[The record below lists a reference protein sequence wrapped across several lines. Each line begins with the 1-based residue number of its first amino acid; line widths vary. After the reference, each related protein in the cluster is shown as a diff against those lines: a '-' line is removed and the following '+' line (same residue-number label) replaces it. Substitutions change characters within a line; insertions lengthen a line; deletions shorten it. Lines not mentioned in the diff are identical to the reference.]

1 MANGDDSVKAWGG
14 SYEVAANFFKTVNV
28 FNFVKMTDWSWFLGL
43 LMTGII
49 LLVITRI
56 DEPDL
61 PQLVFLLACVGLLN
75 IYVFNIGKDVIQ
87 FLFFFAVYLVII
99 SPIGNTTVKLLIS
112 SLILYFESTVFRAY
126 YILIAAL
133 AIAVYCILRLFHRFV
148 NLPRVVRLL
157 GILLSMYV
165 LVCAVMFVA
174 RVAKPDEF
182 QLIMSV
188 RDASL
193 AGRDADTEASVTII
207 QNWIG
212 GDSASSGNLPLFLV
226 NYGINAARMLVP
238 VELLTKGMQ
247 YIPFLLF
254 QLAVTVYLASLFV
267 HVDEIEDEKPVP
279 RIVHFLGLFPRVSYF
294 RTRFRLVGAAR
305 ISDFPGAPFTG
316 DVFQPMCFSMEAN
329 AAALKSSSISNP
341 NTHRHGKVKSRD
353 EVAYRVFSGDIT
365 RSGGTENVSIMV
377 ANELVKD
384 SSYKGFFSSVCS
396 RNSHNRFFP
405 IDEAIK
411 RDTVY
416 STVTHGIQHYFDT
429 VKQLRGLVKKASY

>member
-1 MANGDDSVKAWGG
+1 MEQIETDQVVHNWRDNHNKNAAIMLTFIVMMIAKIITLMLPKKYFFDNNRILGMANGDDSVKAWGG

-43 LMTGII
+43 MKTGSI

-193 AGRDADTEASVTII
+193 AGRDADTEASV
-207 QNWIG
+207 
-212 GDSASSGNLPLFLV
+212 PLFLV

-267 HVDEIEDEKPVP
+267 HVDEIEDENQFLALS
-279 RIVHFLGLFPRVSYF
+279 IFLGYFLASAIFEPDFGSWVRHESATFPVLHLLVMSSNQCVS
-294 RTRFRLVGAAR
+294 AWK
-305 ISDFPGAPFTG
+305 
-316 DVFQPMCFSMEAN
+316 AN
-329 AAALKSSSISNP
+329 AAALKSKFHKQSKHSSSWE
-341 NTHRHGKVKSRD
+341 G
-353 EVAYRVFSGDIT
+353 EVA
-365 RSGGTENVSIMV
+365 
-377 ANELVKD
+377 
-384 SSYKGFFSSVCS
+384 
-396 RNSHNRFFP
+396 
-405 IDEAIK
+405 
-411 RDTVY
+411 
-416 STVTHGIQHYFDT
+416 
-429 VKQLRGLVKKASY
+429 

>member
-1 MANGDDSVKAWGG
+1 M
-14 SYEVAANFFKTVNV
+14 
-28 FNFVKMTDWSWFLGL
+28 
-43 LMTGII
+43 
-49 LLVITRI
+49 
-56 DEPDL
+56 
-61 PQLVFLLACVGLLN
+61 
-75 IYVFNIGKDVIQ
+75 
-87 FLFFFAVYLVII
+87 
-99 SPIGNTTVKLLIS
+99 KLLIS

-247 YIPFLLF
+247 YIPFLLSSWR
-254 QLAVTVYLASLFV
+254 LRYIWPVCLF
-267 HVDEIEDEKPVP
+267 
-279 RIVHFLGLFPRVSYF
+279 
-294 RTRFRLVGAAR
+294 
-305 ISDFPGAPFTG
+305 
-316 DVFQPMCFSMEAN
+316 MSMRSRM
-329 AAALKSSSISNP
+329 KTSSSHCPFSWVISSRQLFSNP
-341 NTHRHGKVKSRD
+341 ISARGCGTNQRLSRC
-353 EVAYRVFSGDIT
+353 
-365 RSGGTENVSIMV
+365 SI
-377 ANELVKD
+377 
-384 SSYKGFFSSVCS
+384 YW
-396 RNSHNRFFP
+396 
-405 IDEAIK
+405 
-411 RDTVY
+411 
-416 STVTHGIQHYFDT
+416 
-429 VKQLRGLVKKASY
+429 

>member
-1 MANGDDSVKAWGG
+1 MEQIETDQVVHNWRDNHNKNAAIMLTFIVMMIAKIITLMLPKKYFFDNNRILGMANGDDSVKAWGG

-267 HVDEIEDEKPVP
+267 HVDEIEDENQLL
-279 RIVHFLGLFPRVSYF
+279 IVMGR
-294 RTRFRLVGAAR
+294 
-305 ISDFPGAPFTG
+305 
-316 DVFQPMCFSMEAN
+316 
-329 AAALKSSSISNP
+329 
-341 NTHRHGKVKSRD
+341 
-353 EVAYRVFSGDIT
+353 
-365 RSGGTENVSIMV
+365 
-377 ANELVKD
+377 
-384 SSYKGFFSSVCS
+384 
-396 RNSHNRFFP
+396 
-405 IDEAIK
+405 
-411 RDTVY
+411 
-416 STVTHGIQHYFDT
+416 
-429 VKQLRGLVKKASY
+429 

>member
-238 VELLTKGMQ
+238 VELLTKACS
-247 YIPFLLF
+247 IFH
-254 QLAVTVYLASLFV
+254 S
-267 HVDEIEDEKPVP
+267 
-279 RIVHFLGLFPRVSYF
+279 
-294 RTRFRLVGAAR
+294 
-305 ISDFPGAPFTG
+305 
-316 DVFQPMCFSMEAN
+316 CFSSWRLLYIWLVCLFMSMRSRM
-329 AAALKSSSISNP
+329 KTSSSHCPFSWVISSRQLFSNP
-341 NTHRHGKVKSRD
+341 ISARGCGTNQRLSRC
-353 EVAYRVFSGDIT
+353 
-365 RSGGTENVSIMV
+365 SI
-377 ANELVKD
+377 
-384 SSYKGFFSSVCS
+384 YW
-396 RNSHNRFFP
+396 
-405 IDEAIK
+405 
-411 RDTVY
+411 
-416 STVTHGIQHYFDT
+416 
-429 VKQLRGLVKKASY
+429 

>member
-1 MANGDDSVKAWGG
+1 M
-14 SYEVAANFFKTVNV
+14 
-28 FNFVKMTDWSWFLGL
+28 
-43 LMTGII
+43 
-49 LLVITRI
+49 
-56 DEPDL
+56 
-61 PQLVFLLACVGLLN
+61 
-75 IYVFNIGKDVIQ
+75 
-87 FLFFFAVYLVII
+87 
-99 SPIGNTTVKLLIS
+99 
-112 SLILYFESTVFRAY
+112 FRAY

-254 QLAVTVYLASLFV
+254 LAGGYGIFGPVCLFMSMRSRM
-267 HVDEIEDEKPVP
+267 KPVP
-279 RIVHFLGLFPRVSYF
+279 RIVHFLGYF
-294 RTRFRLVGAAR
+294 LASAF
-305 ISDFPGAPFTG
+305 
-316 DVFQPMCFSMEAN
+316 
-329 AAALKSSSISNP
+329 SNP
-341 NTHRHGKVKSRD
+341 ISARGCGTNQRLSRC
-353 EVAYRVFSGDIT
+353 
-365 RSGGTENVSIMV
+365 SI
-377 ANELVKD
+377 
-384 SSYKGFFSSVCS
+384 YW
-396 RNSHNRFFP
+396 
-405 IDEAIK
+405 
-411 RDTVY
+411 
-416 STVTHGIQHYFDT
+416 
-429 VKQLRGLVKKASY
+429 

>member
-1 MANGDDSVKAWGG
+1 MEQIETDQVVHNWRDNHNKNAAIMLTFIVMMIAKIITLMLPKKYFFDNNRILGMANGDDSVKAWGG

-238 VELLTKGMQ
+238 VELLTKACS
-247 YIPFLLF
+247 IFH
-254 QLAVTVYLASLFV
+254 S
-267 HVDEIEDEKPVP
+267 
-279 RIVHFLGLFPRVSYF
+279 
-294 RTRFRLVGAAR
+294 
-305 ISDFPGAPFTG
+305 
-316 DVFQPMCFSMEAN
+316 CFSSWRLRYIWPVCLFMSMRSRM
-329 AAALKSSSISNP
+329 KTSSSHCPFSWVISSRQLFSNP
-341 NTHRHGKVKSRD
+341 ISARGCGTNQRLSRC
-353 EVAYRVFSGDIT
+353 
-365 RSGGTENVSIMV
+365 SI
-377 ANELVKD
+377 
-384 SSYKGFFSSVCS
+384 YW
-396 RNSHNRFFP
+396 
-405 IDEAIK
+405 
-411 RDTVY
+411 
-416 STVTHGIQHYFDT
+416 
-429 VKQLRGLVKKASY
+429 